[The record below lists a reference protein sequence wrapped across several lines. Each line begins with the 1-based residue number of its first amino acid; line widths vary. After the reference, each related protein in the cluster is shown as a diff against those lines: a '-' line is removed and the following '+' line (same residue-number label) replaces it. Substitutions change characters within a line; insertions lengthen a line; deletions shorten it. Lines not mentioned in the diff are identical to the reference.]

1 MNLKSILV
9 FATTALLALNAF
21 AGERTDVH
29 ASAQDARPLL
39 PGMTAPAF
47 ETTAADGSTVAFTP
61 GEAEKPIVLTFYRG
75 GWCPYC
81 NMHLFELREAEAE
94 LRELGFV
101 VWFVSMDKPEV
112 LRPSLSEDVNYTL
125 LSDASATLTRTFGI
139 AFRVDDET
147 VSAYQGYGIDLE
159 EVSGETHHILP
170 VPSTFIIGTD
180 GTIHFQYTNTDYK
193 VRLAPEVL
201 LAAARSAAKGMDGR
215 LVEQREAQRSQE

>member
-1 MNLKSILV
+1 MHMKSLLTLT
-9 FATTALLALNAF
+9 ASALLSFSAF
-21 AGERTDVH
+21 AGERSDVH
-29 ASAQDARPLL
+29 ASAEDARPLL

-47 ETTAADGSTVAFTP
+47 EATAADGATVSFTP

-94 LRELGFV
+94 LRALGFD

-112 LRPSLSEDVNYTL
+112 LAPSLSEQVSYTL
-125 LSDASATLTRTFGI
+125 LSDASADLTRAFGV
-139 AFRVDDET
+139 AFQVDDET

-201 LAAARSAAKGMDGR
+201 LAAVRSAAEGMDER
-215 LVEQREAQRSQE
+215 LVRKREKQR

>member
-1 MNLKSILV
+1 MHLKSLLTLT
-9 FATTALLALNAF
+9 ASALLSFSAF
-21 AGERTDVH
+21 AGERSDVH
-29 ASAQDARPLL
+29 ASAEDARPLL

-47 ETTAADGSTVAFTP
+47 EVTAADGSTVSFTP

-81 NMHLFELREAEAE
+81 NMHLFELRDAEAE
-94 LRELGFV
+94 LSEMGFE

-112 LRPSLSEDVNYTL
+112 LAPSLSEEVSYTL
-125 LSDASATLTRTFGI
+125 LSDTSAELTRAFGI
-139 AFRVDDET
+139 AFQVDDKT

-201 LAAARSAAKGMDGR
+201 IAAARSAAEGMDGR
-215 LVEQREAQRSQE
+215 LVREREKQR